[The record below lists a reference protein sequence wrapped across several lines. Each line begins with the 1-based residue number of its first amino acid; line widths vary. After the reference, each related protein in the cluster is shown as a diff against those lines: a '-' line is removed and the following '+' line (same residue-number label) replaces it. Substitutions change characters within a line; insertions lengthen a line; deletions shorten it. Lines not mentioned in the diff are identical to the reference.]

1 MRLRPFATVSIA
13 AASVVLLAGC
23 AGIGGNA
30 ATPSASPS
38 ATAPVDLCDAMAD
51 PGAASDAVTV
61 TGDAGAAPEVSFD
74 SPLTVDDVQVTMLD
88 EGDGEPLVAGDYIS
102 FAFNAFSAETG
113 EPLGTAGYEPG
124 EMLPV
129 QISSQSGLGQLLGC
143 SAPGTRVVA
152 TFPAAEATDTT
163 QAAPAEV
170 YVIDLLSVVPTAAW
184 GTPQDPVDGMPVVSL
199 ADDGA
204 PLIEIPDADP
214 PIETEVATL
223 KKGEGAEVATGD
235 SVLIQFRGMRW
246 STGKLF
252 DGGDTWDGGTPYS
265 AQTTGFV
272 PGFQKALEGHT
283 VGSQVLVVIPPVD
296 GYGEGEINETDLKGE
311 TLVFVV
317 DILGV
322 QHVQSE

>member
-13 AASVVLLAGC
+13 AVSVVLLAGC
-23 AGIGGNA
+23 SGLGGTTPTPTASSTPEA
-30 ATPSASPS
+30 A
-38 ATAPVDLCDAMAD
+38 VDLCDAMAA
-51 PGAASDAVTV
+51 PGAASDAVEV
-61 TGDAGAAPEVSFD
+61 TGKAGSKPEVSFA
-74 SPLTVDDVQVTMLD
+74 SPLQVDDVQVTVLD
-88 EGDGEPLVAGDYIS
+88 EGSGDPLKAGDFIS
-102 FAFNAFSAETG
+102 FAFNAFSAESG
-113 EPLGTAGYEPG
+113 DSLGTAGYTQG

-129 QISSQSGLGQLLGC
+129 QISAQSGLGQLLGC

-152 TFPAAEATDTT
+152 TFPASEATETT

-184 GTPQDPVDGMPVVSL
+184 GEPQDPVAGMPVVTL
-199 ADDGA
+199 DDDGT
-204 PLIEIPDADP
+204 PQIEVPDADP
-214 PIETEVATL
+214 PAETEVATL
-223 KKGEGAEVATGD
+223 KKGDGAEVKTGD
-235 SVLIQFRGMRW
+235 SVLIQFRGARW

-252 DGGDTWDGGTPYS
+252 DGGDTWGDKPYS

-283 VGSQVLVVIPPVD
+283 VGSQVLVVIPPAD

>member
-13 AASVVLLAGC
+13 AVSAVLLAGC
-23 AGIGGNA
+23 SGLGGN
-30 ATPSASPS
+30 TPTPTSSPTPE
-38 ATAPVDLCDAMAD
+38 AVVDLCDAMAA
-51 PGAASDAVTV
+51 PGAASDAVEV
-61 TGDAGAAPEVSFD
+61 TGEAGSKPEVSFA
-74 SPLTVDDVQVTMLD
+74 SPLEVDDVQVTVLD
-88 EGDGEPLVAGDYIS
+88 EGSGDPLEAGDFIS
-102 FAFNAFSAETG
+102 FAFNAFSAESG
-113 EPLGTAGYEPG
+113 DSLGTAGYEAG

-129 QISSQSGLGQLLGC
+129 QISAQSGLGQLLGC

-152 TFPAAEATDTT
+152 TFPASEATETT

-184 GTPQDPVDGMPVVSL
+184 GEPQDPVAGMPVVTL
-199 ADDGA
+199 EDDGT
-204 PLIEIPDADP
+204 PQIEVPDADP
-214 PIETEVATL
+214 PTETEVATL
-223 KKGEGAEVATGD
+223 KKGDGAEVKTGD
-235 SVLIQFRGMRW
+235 SVLIQFRGARW

-252 DGGDTWDGGTPYS
+252 DGGDTWGDKPYS

-283 VGSQVLVVIPPVD
+283 VGSQVLVVIPPAD